1 MTEVSSNGR
10 ARALITGTGA
20 VTPLG
25 TGTENFWDAALHGK
39 SGIGEITLFDPS
51 PYPSR
56 IAGECWD
63 FDPTDFV
70 SKKQARRMDRYAQ
83 LGIAAGIQAA
93 ESAGI
98 VDLVRE
104 TPERV
109 AIVMG
114 SGIGG
119 ISTWER
125 EYRVLNER
133 GAGRVSPFLITMM
146 VPNMAAGQ
154 LGIALG
160 ATGPSQ
166 CPVLACAT
174 GGEAIAEG
182 LELIRRGD
190 ADVVIAG
197 SSEAPITPLS
207 MAGFCAIRAV
217 SRRNE
222 EPARA
227 SRPFD
232 EGRDGFVMSEG
243 AGAVIMESEEHAER
257 RGAEPIAAV
266 AGYGRTTDAY
276 HVTAPDEEGRG
287 VERAM
292 VAAFADA
299 GISPEDVGHV
309 NAHATAT
316 PTGDGPETKAIAR
329 VVPHALVSGTKSMT
343 GHSFGAVGATE
354 GIMCAL
360 ALKHKVVPPT
370 INLEQAGRRLR
381 GAQLRRKRGRRSPGS
396 QGRHLQFHGIR
407 RSQCRDRVYKCRI
420 EHEMSIRDLIAILPE
435 PLRQRSLT
443 HPSVADPYES
453 NGRLEFLGDSVL
465 NSRVAE
471 LVFHGYPEL
480 LEGDLTRIRA
490 HLVRKSFLA
499 TVGRSEGIEEII
511 ESSVMNDSVIADTVE
526 AIIGAAYLIDRDL
539 VLRVLDEIFNPAE
552 VDTDELRD
560 WKTLLQETLQAD
572 GLRPI
577 YRVISKQGPAHRPSF
592 TSRVSVEGK
601 EVATGTGSSIKESEQ
616 TAARNALEILGIRPV
631 PRSAVEVHVGA

>member
-1 MTEVSSNGR
+1 MTEPVSNG
-10 ARALITGTGA
+10 RALITGTGA

-39 SGIGEITLFDPS
+39 SGVGEITLFDPS

-83 LGIAAGIQAA
+83 FGIAAGIQAA

-104 TPERV
+104 RPERV

-125 EYRVLNER
+125 EYRILHER

-154 LGIALG
+154 LAIALG

-217 SRRNE
+217 SRRND
-222 EPARA
+222 EPVRA

-243 AGAVIMESEEHAER
+243 AGAIVMESFEHAER
-257 RGAEPIAAV
+257 RGVEPISTV

-292 VAAFADA
+292 VAAFEDA
-299 GISPEDVGHV
+299 GISAEDVGHV

-316 PTGDGPETKAIAR
+316 PTGDGPETKAISR
-329 VVPHALVSGTKSMT
+329 IVPHALVSGTKSMT

-354 GIMCAL
+354 GIMCAM

-370 INLEQAGRRLR
+370 INLEKLADDCEELNYV
-381 GAQLRRKRGRRSPGS
+381 GS
-396 QGRHLQFHGIR
+396 GP
-407 RSQCRDRVYKCRI
+407 V
-420 EHEMSIRDLIAILPE
+420 EAPDLKAAI
-435 PLRQRSLT
+435 
-443 HPSVADPYES
+443 S
-453 NGRLEFLGDSVL
+453 NSMGFGGHNV
-465 NSRVAE
+465 
-471 LVFHGYPEL
+471 
-480 LEGDLTRIRA
+480 
-490 HLVRKSFLA
+490 
-499 TVGRSEGIEEII
+499 
-511 ESSVMNDSVIADTVE
+511 VIA
-526 AIIGAAYLIDRDL
+526 
-539 VLRVLDEIFNPAE
+539 
-552 VDTDELRD
+552 
-560 WKTLLQETLQAD
+560 
-572 GLRPI
+572 
-577 YRVISKQGPAHRPSF
+577 F
-592 TSRVSVEGK
+592 TSVE
-601 EVATGTGSSIKESEQ
+601 
-616 TAARNALEILGIRPV
+616 
-631 PRSAVEVHVGA
+631 

>member
-1 MTEVSSNGR
+1 MTEPASTNGR
-10 ARALITGTGA
+10 GRALITGAGA

-25 TGTENFWDAALHGK
+25 IGVENFWDASLHGK

-56 IAGECWD
+56 IAGECSD
-63 FDPTDFV
+63 FDPTDFMG
-70 SKKQARRMDRYAQ
+70 KKQARRMDRFAQ
-83 LGIAAGIQAA
+83 LGIAAGIEAA
-93 ESAGI
+93 ESAGVADI
-98 VDLVRE
+98 VR
-104 TPERV
+104 TSPERV
-109 AIVMG
+109 GIVMG

-119 ISTWER
+119 LSTWER
-125 EYRVLNER
+125 EYRVLSER

-154 LGIALG
+154 LAIMLG

-217 SRRNE
+217 SRRND

-232 EGRDGFVMSEG
+232 AGRDGFVMSEG
-243 AGAVIMESEEHAER
+243 AGAVVLESEEHAAR

-292 VAAFADA
+292 RHALED
-299 GISPEDVGHV
+299 GGLTPEQIGHV

-316 PTGDGPETKAIAR
+316 PTGDGPETKAISR

-360 ALKHKVVPPT
+360 AIKHKVVPPT
-370 INLEQAGRRLR
+370 INLETLADD
-381 GAQLRRKRGRRSPGS
+381 
-396 QGRHLQFHGIR
+396 
-407 RSQCRDRVYKCRI
+407 C
-420 EHEMSIRDLIAILPE
+420 E
-435 PLRQRSLT
+435 PLNYVGNEATEAPDLEAAISNSMGFGG
-443 HPSVADPYES
+443 HNIVVA
-453 NGRLEFLGDSVL
+453 
-465 NSRVAE
+465 
-471 LVFHGYPEL
+471 
-480 LEGDLTRIRA
+480 
-490 HLVRKSFLA
+490 
-499 TVGRSEGIEEII
+499 
-511 ESSVMNDSVIADTVE
+511 
-526 AIIGAAYLIDRDL
+526 
-539 VLRVLDEIFNPAE
+539 
-552 VDTDELRD
+552 
-560 WKTLLQETLQAD
+560 
-572 GLRPI
+572 
-577 YRVISKQGPAHRPSF
+577 F
-592 TSRVSVEGK
+592 TSV
-601 EVATGTGSSIKESEQ
+601 Q
-616 TAARNALEILGIRPV
+616 
-631 PRSAVEVHVGA
+631 

>member
-1 MTEVSSNGR
+1 MTEPASKGR

-56 IAGECWD
+56 IAGECWG
-63 FDPTDFV
+63 FDPTDFI

-104 TPERV
+104 KPERV

-154 LGIALG
+154 LAIALG

-217 SRRNE
+217 SRRND

-243 AGAVIMESEEHAER
+243 AGAVVLESEEHAER
-257 RGAEPIAAV
+257 RGAESISAV

-276 HVTAPDEEGRG
+276 HVTAPDEKGRG

-292 VAAFADA
+292 VAAFEDSGLDA
-299 GISPEDVGHV
+299 GDIGHV

-316 PTGDGPETKAIAR
+316 PTGDGPETRAISR

-370 INLEQAGRRLR
+370 INLEKLADDCEELNYV
-381 GAQLRRKRGRRSPGS
+381 GS
-396 QGRHLQFHGIR
+396 EA
-407 RSQCRDRVYKCRI
+407 V
-420 EHEMSIRDLIAILPE
+420 EAPDLKAAI
-435 PLRQRSLT
+435 
-443 HPSVADPYES
+443 S
-453 NGRLEFLGDSVL
+453 NSMGFGGHNV
-465 NSRVAE
+465 
-471 LVFHGYPEL
+471 
-480 LEGDLTRIRA
+480 
-490 HLVRKSFLA
+490 
-499 TVGRSEGIEEII
+499 
-511 ESSVMNDSVIADTVE
+511 VIALT
-526 AIIGAAYLIDRDL
+526 
-539 VLRVLDEIFNPAE
+539 
-552 VDTDELRD
+552 
-560 WKTLLQETLQAD
+560 
-572 GLRPI
+572 
-577 YRVISKQGPAHRPSF
+577 
-592 TSRVSVEGK
+592 SVE
-601 EVATGTGSSIKESEQ
+601 
-616 TAARNALEILGIRPV
+616 
-631 PRSAVEVHVGA
+631 

>member
-1 MTEVSSNGR
+1 MTEASSSGR

-39 SGIGEITLFDPS
+39 SGIGEITIFDPS

-83 LGIAAGIQAA
+83 LGIAAGLQAA

-104 TPERV
+104 RPERV

-154 LGIALG
+154 LAIALG
-160 ATGPSQ
+160 ATGPTQ

-217 SRRNE
+217 SRRND

-243 AGAVIMESEEHAER
+243 AGAVILESEEHAVS

-276 HVTAPDEEGRG
+276 HVTAPDEQGRG

-292 VAAFADA
+292 LAAFADA
-299 GISPEDVGHV
+299 GINPEDVGHV

-316 PTGDGPETKAIAR
+316 PTGDGPETRAISR

-370 INLEQAGRRLR
+370 INLEQLADDCEDLNYVKGE
-381 GAQLRRKRGRRSPGS
+381 AAESP
-396 QGRHLQFHGIR
+396 
-407 RSQCRDRVYKCRI
+407 
-420 EHEMSIRDLIAILPE
+420 DLKAAI
-435 PLRQRSLT
+435 
-443 HPSVADPYES
+443 S
-453 NGRLEFLGDSVL
+453 NSMGFGGHNV
-465 NSRVAE
+465 
-471 LVFHGYPEL
+471 
-480 LEGDLTRIRA
+480 
-490 HLVRKSFLA
+490 
-499 TVGRSEGIEEII
+499 
-511 ESSVMNDSVIADTVE
+511 VIA
-526 AIIGAAYLIDRDL
+526 
-539 VLRVLDEIFNPAE
+539 
-552 VDTDELRD
+552 
-560 WKTLLQETLQAD
+560 
-572 GLRPI
+572 
-577 YRVISKQGPAHRPSF
+577 F
-592 TSRVSVEGK
+592 TSVE
-601 EVATGTGSSIKESEQ
+601 
-616 TAARNALEILGIRPV
+616 
-631 PRSAVEVHVGA
+631 

>member
-1 MTEVSSNGR
+1 VTEPAANGR
-10 ARALITGTGA
+10 GRALITGAGA
-20 VTPLG
+20 ITPLG
-25 TGTENFWDAALHGK
+25 AGVENFWDAALHGK

-56 IAGECWD
+56 IAGECSD
-63 FDPTDFV
+63 FDPTDFM
-70 SKKQARRMDRYAQ
+70 SKKQARRMDRFAQ

-98 VDLVRE
+98 VDLIRQ

-119 ISTWER
+119 LSTWER
-125 EYRVLNER
+125 EYRILHER
-133 GAGRVSPFLITMM
+133 GPGRVSPFLITMM

-154 LGIALG
+154 LAIVLG

-217 SRRNE
+217 SRRNDD
-222 EPARA
+222 PARA

-243 AGAVIMESEEHAER
+243 AGAVVLESEEHAER
-257 RGAEPIAAV
+257 RGAEPVAAV

-292 VAAFADA
+292 VHAF
-299 GISPEDVGHV
+299 EDSGLSAEEVGHV

-316 PTGDGPETKAIAR
+316 PTGDGPETKAISR

-370 INLEQAGRRLR
+370 INLENLAEDCEELNYV
-381 GAQLRRKRGRRSPGS
+381 GS
-396 QGRHLQFHGIR
+396 EP
-407 RSQCRDRVYKCRI
+407 I
-420 EHEMSIRDLIAILPE
+420 EAPDLKAAI
-435 PLRQRSLT
+435 
-443 HPSVADPYES
+443 S
-453 NGRLEFLGDSVL
+453 NSMGFGGHNV
-465 NSRVAE
+465 
-471 LVFHGYPEL
+471 
-480 LEGDLTRIRA
+480 
-490 HLVRKSFLA
+490 
-499 TVGRSEGIEEII
+499 
-511 ESSVMNDSVIADTVE
+511 VIA
-526 AIIGAAYLIDRDL
+526 
-539 VLRVLDEIFNPAE
+539 
-552 VDTDELRD
+552 
-560 WKTLLQETLQAD
+560 
-572 GLRPI
+572 
-577 YRVISKQGPAHRPSF
+577 F
-592 TSRVSVEGK
+592 TSVE
-601 EVATGTGSSIKESEQ
+601 
-616 TAARNALEILGIRPV
+616 
-631 PRSAVEVHVGA
+631 